1 VDKFFDRLGDL
12 LKSMLQEDE
21 LRARGSSN
29 YRDPDM
35 QDAWEELEDYLRTG
49 TDESSSGRTSAGA
62 RYRTST
68 GGRTGPPEELR
79 KDYANLEVSFG
90 ANFEEV
96 RKSYRRLLRAYHPD
110 RHAGDPQKLRTA
122 TEITQRITQSFQR
135 IKQYHETGSV

>member
-1 VDKFFDRLGDL
+1 MDKFFDRLGDL
-12 LKSMLQEDE
+12 LKSILQEDE
-21 LRARGSSN
+21 LRTSRSGSS
-29 YRDPDM
+29 RDPDM

-49 TDESSSGRTSAGA
+49 ADESTTGSGTGSTG
-62 RYRTST
+62 YRTST
-68 GGRTGPPEELR
+68 GRRTGPPQELR

-90 ANFEEV
+90 ADFEEV

-135 IKQYHETGSV
+135 IKQYHEKGSV

>member
-12 LKSMLQEDE
+12 LKSILQEDE
-21 LRARGSSN
+21 LRTGGSSN
-29 YRDPDM
+29 HRDPDM
-35 QDAWEELEDYLRTG
+35 KDAWEELEDYLRTG
-49 TDESSSGRTSAGA
+49 ADESTAGRGAGSTG
-62 RYRTST
+62 YRTST
-68 GGRTGPPEELR
+68 GRRTGPPDELR

-90 ANFEEV
+90 ADFQEV